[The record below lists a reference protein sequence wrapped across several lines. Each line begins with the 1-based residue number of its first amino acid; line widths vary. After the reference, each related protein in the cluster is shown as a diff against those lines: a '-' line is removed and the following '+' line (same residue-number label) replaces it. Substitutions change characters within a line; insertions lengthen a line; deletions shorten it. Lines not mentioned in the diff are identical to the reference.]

1 MTAGTQRSDAATR
14 KARNT
19 IIPTAGL
26 RLNTEEIELL
36 TRVASLYYLEDAT
49 QAEIATALG
58 LSRPKVARLLHKAR
72 AEGIVEIAIRTHPA
86 LNLALESQ
94 LAQRF
99 GLLQA
104 ILVADQDSAEIQRTL
119 VARAAA
125 EFLTRT
131 LPPEGVVAI
140 GMGRNVGAIPEQLAS
155 PPERACTFVSA
166 IGGSPQVGAS
176 VNPGDICR
184 RLAERFHGSAEVLY
198 APAYA
203 DDMASRAA
211 LLQHT
216 DVRET
221 LAQARAAETAIV
233 GIGDADDNSAVVQMG
248 CFSTTDMVR
257 MRKEGAV
264 GDILGYFFDI
274 YGTPVADSVGSRVV
288 GLSADDLRAIPR
300 VIAVSSEPDKAR
312 AVLGALRTG
321 IADVVVTSLRTARQ
335 VLAGEE

>member
-1 MTAGTQRSDAATR
+1 MTLGTQGASAV
-14 KARNT
+14 NQ
-19 IIPTAGL
+19 
-26 RLNTEEIELL
+26 EIELL

-94 LAQRF
+94 LAERF
-99 GLLQA
+99 QLSQA
-104 ILVADQDSAEIQRTL
+104 ILVADQRSEEIQRTL
-119 VARAAA
+119 TARAAA

-131 LPPEGVVAI
+131 LPADGVVAI

-166 IGGSPQVGAS
+166 IGVRGVTANEPASDMIAAPQVGAS

-203 DDMASRAA
+203 EDMASRGA
-211 LLQHT
+211 LLQHA

-233 GIGDADDNSAVVQMG
+233 GIGDANDDSAVVQMG

-274 YGTPVADSVGSRVV
+274 HGAPVAESVGSRVV

-300 VIAVSSEPDKAR
+300 VIAVTSEADKVR

-321 IADVVVTSLRTARQ
+321 IADVLVTTLRTARQ
-335 VLAGEE
+335 VLASGE